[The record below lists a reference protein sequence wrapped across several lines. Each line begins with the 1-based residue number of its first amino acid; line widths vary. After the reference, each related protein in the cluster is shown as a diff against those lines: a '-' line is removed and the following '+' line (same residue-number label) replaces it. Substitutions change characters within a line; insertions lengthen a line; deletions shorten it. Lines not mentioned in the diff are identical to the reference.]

1 MAVPPDPTRL
11 PGDSAREAQADSARL
26 AADTVRAPLA
36 RWVAPPAVGIGER
49 YRWDRDALFASGAL
63 TLLELIE
70 RIPGV
75 TGLRSGW
82 FTTPQV
88 GAYLGDVQRVRV
100 FYDGLELDALDPRG
114 GNVLDLGEIQ
124 IWSLGEVSV
133 ERGAA
138 ELRVY
143 CRSWTTERT
152 AASTRTDVL
161 TGDEETNL
169 YRAFYGRRFSHGE
182 AIQFAA
188 QQYGSEVDRGGGG
201 GDALALMGRLGWAR
215 SIWSADALI
224 LRTRRTRLA
233 QFGGA
238 GIPGVETERTE
249 AYVRL
254 GAGRPESGPWA
265 QLIAASNAF
274 EQIEPNDTLD
284 PVDRTLSR
292 AQYVAAAGYARW
304 GARLTATQRA
314 TIFEGKRY
322 LAPSVQFGADGR
334 YAGLSLLAE
343 GDGRDSTKR
352 LEAIA
357 RLTPLPFVSLAGAVA
372 QVRDRRDTIE
382 LAEGEAGGT
391 ALPLDEALYARA
403 EAGLQLGR
411 LWVTGGG
418 ILRHSTTLAAPIIFD
433 SAYQAVTE
441 AETRGLFA
449 TARGR
454 IWNALYADVVGVHW
468 EEPGAYR
475 PEWQVRSELYLRSNW
490 ISRFPS
496 GHFGIL
502 ASVRHDYRSE
512 VFFPRESSFGLAGP
526 SRIFT
531 TQLEIR
537 LVSAV
542 AFWQFRN
549 VAGELYEIVPG
560 YEMPRQ
566 GNLYGVR
573 WQFWN

>member
-1 MAVPPDPTRL
+1 M
-11 PGDSAREAQADSARL
+11 PGDSALEAKADSARV
-26 AADTVRAPLA
+26 AADTLRAPLA
-36 RWVAPPAVGIGER
+36 RWVAPPAVGIGEG

-70 RIPGV
+70 KIPGV

-82 FTTPQV
+82 ITTPQV
-88 GAYLGDVQRVRV
+88 ASYLGDVQRVRV
-100 FYDGLELDALDPRG
+100 FYDGLELDAMDPRG
-114 GNVLDLGEIQ
+114 GNVLDLSEIQ
-124 IWSLGEVSV
+124 IWSLEEVAV

-143 CRSWTTERT
+143 CRSWSVERT
-152 AASTRTDVL
+152 AANTRTDVL

-169 YRAFYGRRFSHGE
+169 YRAFYGKRFRHGE

-201 GDALALMGRLGWAR
+201 GDALALMGRLGWAWGP
-215 SIWSADALI
+215 WSADAFI
-224 LRTRRTRLA
+224 LRTHRTRLA
-233 QFGGA
+233 QIGGA
-238 GIPGVETERTE
+238 GIPEVETERTE

-254 GAGRPESGPWA
+254 GAGNPYSGLWA
-265 QLIAASNAF
+265 QVIAASNAF
-274 EQIEPNDTLD
+274 EEIEPKDSTGLY
-284 PVDRTLSR
+284 DRSPSR
-292 AQYVAAAGYARW
+292 AQYVAAAGLALW

-314 TIFEGKRY
+314 TIFDGARY

-357 RLTPLPFVSLAGAVA
+357 RLTPLPFISLSAAVA
-372 QVRDRRDTIE
+372 QVRDRRDTLE
-382 LAEGEAGGT
+382 
-391 ALPLDEALYARA
+391 LDEDPAVETSPLEDAQYGRA
-403 EAGLQLGR
+403 EVGLQLGR

-418 ILRHSTTLAAPIIFD
+418 MLRSSTTLASPVIFD
-433 SAYQAVTE
+433 SAYAAVTE
-441 AETRGLFA
+441 PEARGVFA

-475 PEWQVRSELYLRSNW
+475 PEWQARSELYLKSNW
-490 ISRFPS
+490 LSRFPS

-512 VFFPRESSFGLAGP
+512 VFFPLEGTVRVAAP

-549 VAGELYEIVPG
+549 VVGELYEIVPG

>member
-1 MAVPPDPTRL
+1 M
-11 PGDSAREAQADSARL
+11 EAQADSARL
-26 AADTVRAPLA
+26 AADTLRAPIA
-36 RWVAPPAVGIGER
+36 RWIAPPAVGIGER

-82 FTTPQV
+82 FTTPQI
-88 GAYLGDVQRVRV
+88 ASYLGDVQRVRV
-100 FYDGLELDALDPRG
+100 FYDGLELDAMDPRG

-124 IWSLGEVSV
+124 IWSLEEVSV

-143 CRSWTTERT
+143 CRSWATERT
-152 AASTRTDVL
+152 SANTRTDVL

-169 YRAFYGRRFSHGE
+169 YRAFYGKRFSHGE

-215 SIWSADALI
+215 SIWSADAFI
-224 LRTRRTRLA
+224 LRTRRTRLQ
-233 QFGGA
+233 QFGGS
-238 GIPGVETERTE
+238 GIPRVETERTE

-254 GAGRPESGPWA
+254 GAGRPESGLWA
-265 QLIAASNAF
+265 QLIAGSNAF
-274 EQIEPNDTLD
+274 EQIEPHDTSD
-284 PVDRTLSR
+284 RVDRTLSR
-292 AQYVAAAGYARW
+292 AQYVAAAGFARW

-314 TIFEGKRY
+314 TIFAGNRY
-322 LAPSVQFGADGR
+322 LTPSVQFGADGR

-357 RLTPLPFVSLAGAVA
+357 RLTPLPFISLSGAVA
-372 QVRDRRDTIE
+372 QVRDRRDTLE
-382 LAEGEAGGT
+382 LDPEQGPSP
-391 ALPLDEALYARA
+391 LPLDEALYARA
-403 EAGLQLGR
+403 EVGLQLGR

-418 ILRHSTTLAAPIIFD
+418 MLRHSTTLAAPVIFD
-433 SAYQAVTE
+433 SAYQVVTE
-441 AETRGLFA
+441 PEARGMFA

-475 PEWQVRSELYLRSNW
+475 PEWQARSELYLKSNW
-490 ISRFPS
+490 LSRFPS

-502 ASVRHDYRSE
+502 ASVRHDYRSP
-512 VFFPRESSFGLAGP
+512 VFFPVANTIRIAQP

-549 VAGELYEIVPG
+549 VVGELYEIVPG